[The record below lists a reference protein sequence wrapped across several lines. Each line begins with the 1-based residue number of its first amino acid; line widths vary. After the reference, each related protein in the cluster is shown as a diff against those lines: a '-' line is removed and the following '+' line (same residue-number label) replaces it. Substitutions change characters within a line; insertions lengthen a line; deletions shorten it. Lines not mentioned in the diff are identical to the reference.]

1 VAFADLVEPASL
13 LILAIAEPMKSPAQI
28 TTAVASRFANAPS
41 LHLSLA
47 SDGCGVVYYAAFV
60 QWRSA
65 TEG

>member
-1 VAFADLVEPASL
+1 
-13 LILAIAEPMKSPAQI
+13 MKSPAQI